1 MTKEQP
7 RANCSGHSWQNS
19 DCEQF
24 AQVTLFYEWP
34 EPMAQKLAICS
45 KKIGKIVFFLCFL
58 QFFPFLCQRAN
69 PPIALRSV
77 THLLKSNHEQ
87 IAQVTLY
94 KIATVSHSLRLLM
107 TNERWEQFA
116 LFHERIA
123 LSFTK
128 IEESLEKPNR
138 CYHCRTGW
146 ANFWQ
151 LFPIFDIQHRAQ
163 NFPRSKKVSSP
174 NPPFM
179 LVQKGPMFVICSKIY
194 ILEYFNT

>member
-1 MTKEQP
+1 MTKELP
-7 RANCSGHSWQNS
+7 WAKCSGHSWQNS

-24 AQVTLFYEWP
+24 AQVTLFLWVTW
-34 EPMAQKLAICS
+34 ANGS
-45 KKIGKIVFFLCFL
+45 KTSDLLEKNRKNRFFLMFL

-94 KIATVSHSLRLLM
+94 KIATVSDSLRLLM
-107 TNERWEQFA
+107 TKERWEQFA

-163 NFPRSKKVSSP
+163 NFPRSKKVSFP